1 MLDVAAQQQQ
11 RPDDEDR
18 DDAEDHG
25 AYSAIVWPS

>member
-25 AYSAIVWPS
+25 VLGIVWPS